1 MVVRAAAFNGSLT
14 KWLGRKVSL
23 DTIASSRLVT
33 ATLKRFSTRRVSSL
47 GIDVSLPSDG
57 RPHASTSSAGESF
70 HCGSPS
76 GLKLRVFTKCKP

>member
-1 MVVRAAAFNGSLT
+1 MPVEPTVAPVLPRYGERSLPD
-14 KWLGRKVSL
+14 LACSL
-23 DTIASSRLVT
+23 L
-33 ATLKRFSTRRVSSL
+33 SSL